1 MNFRS
6 FAGEFLLVS
15 ALLYA
20 SGMSLLTESGKKLP
34 LMSGAGK
41 KLPFAGFFAAGAH
54 PSAGIRPGQLLLL
67 LCGFLFASFPGVV
80 LGLDSL
86 FYRDFGIFGAPL
98 ASYHRQAFWQGELP
112 LWNPLN
118 NCGLP
123 FAAQWNAMVFYPF
136 SLVYLLLPFPWS
148 LNIFCLGHAA
158 MAGVSM
164 YCLAQW
170 WLGRRNS
177 FGAAVAGLAFA
188 WNGFTLHALMW
199 PNNIA
204 AFAWMPLV
212 ILAVQKGAAKGG
224 RSLFCA
230 ALLGAVQMLTGAP
243 EIIAFT
249 WGISFLFLFI
259 KQPSETSQQS
269 QAKLFA
275 GFQFRVEGYQALRR
289 FPVVFALVLCLCAI
303 QLLPFLELV
312 GLSQRSRNFGDN
324 SWSLPAWGLAN
335 FLVPLF
341 RSTPSRLNVYSQ
353 DEQQW
358 TSSYYVGI
366 GVIFFAV
373 IALWKQRDGRA
384 RLLGCILLGSVWLAF
399 GRDGWLYELVNRV
412 IPVLGFIRFP
422 VKFIVLALFALSLLA
437 GQGADWVF
445 DQERESLK
453 RTVTRIGLLLSASCV
468 AILLIAFLYPFP
480 QDSWATTWKSGL
492 SRIGFLLTLATGLL
506 LRARTKTHACP
517 ALACSLL
524 LCMGLDVWTHA
535 PSQNPV
541 VPVASYKPAKQ
552 SAISTGSKQ
561 SRVMLAPAFKAFMS
575 SASTESPLENWK
587 GLRAGKYSDC
597 NLLDGAWKTDG
608 FFSLYLKE
616 EALLRDRLEHAPQF
630 ASLPMLDFMGVEMI
644 SAPDVLFA
652 WQKRPHFLPLVT
664 AGQLPV
670 FARPEETLEK
680 ITSSNFLPRKEVFLP
695 TAARPAHGIDW
706 SSSASIKQLQI
717 GREKIEFETEADK
730 PAWGVIAQ
738 AFHPAWRLR
747 IDGQSV
753 PLLKANFAFQGFQ
766 IPPGVHRATL
776 VYTDGKLFWGAMISF
791 AALVLCLGGALF
803 FKRRPTVNQPTVS

>member
-1 MNFRS
+1 M
-6 FAGEFLLVS
+6 
-15 ALLYA
+15 
-20 SGMSLLTESGKKLP
+20 ESGKKLP
-34 LMSGAGK
+34 PMSGAGK
-41 KLPFAGFFAAGAH
+41 KLPFAWFFAAGAN
-54 PSAGIRPGQLLLL
+54 PSAGIRPRHLLLL
-67 LCGFLFASFPGVV
+67 LCGFFFASFPGVV
-80 LGLDSL
+80 MGFDSL

-98 ASYHRQAFWQGELP
+98 ASYHRQAFWQGQLP

-123 FAAQWNAMVFYPF
+123 FAAQWNSMVFYPF

-148 LNIFCLGHAA
+148 LNVFCLGHAA
-158 MAGVSM
+158 MAGLAM
-164 YCLAQW
+164 YWLAEW

-212 ILAVQKGAAKGG
+212 ILAVQKGVAKGG
-224 RSLFCA
+224 KSLFCA
-230 ALLGAVQMLTGAP
+230 ALCGAVQMLTGAP

-249 WGISFLFLFI
+249 WGAAFLFLFI
-259 KQPSETSQQS
+259 RPPAEESSESQP
-269 QAKLFA
+269 ACMV
-275 GFQFRVEGYQALRR
+275 GFKFKAEGYRTLRR
-289 FPVVFALVLCLCAI
+289 FSVVFALVLGLCAI

-366 GVIFFAV
+366 GVILFAL

-384 RLLGCILLGSVWLAF
+384 RLLGCMLLGSVWLAF

-445 DQERESLK
+445 DQERESPK

-480 QDSWATTWKSGL
+480 QDSWAATWKSGL

-506 LRARTKTHACP
+506 LRTRAKTHACS
-517 ALACSLL
+517 ALACGLL
-524 LCMGLDVWTHA
+524 LCMGLDVLTHA

-541 VPVASYKPAKQ
+541 VPVASYKPAEQ

-587 GLRAGKYSDC
+587 GLRAGRYSDC
-597 NLLDGAWKTDG
+597 NLLDGVWKTDG

-616 EALLRDRLEHAPQF
+616 EALLRDRLEHASQF
-630 ASLPMLDFMGVEMI
+630 ASLPMLDFIGVEMI

-652 WQKRPHFLPLVT
+652 WQKRSQFSPFVT
-664 AGQLPV
+664 AGQVPV
-670 FARPEETLEK
+670 FASPDEALDRV
-680 ITSSNFLPRKEVFLP
+680 TSSTF
-695 TAARPAHGIDW
+695 RPANEVYLPADARLAQGMDW
-706 SSSASIKQLQI
+706 SSSARIKQLQV

-747 IDGQSV
+747 IDGQAV
-753 PLLKANFAFQGFQ
+753 PLLKANFAFQAFQ
-766 IPPGVHRATL
+766 IPAGVHHAAL
-776 VYTDGKLFWGAMISF
+776 VYSDNRLFWGALISL
-791 AALVLCLGGALF
+791 ATLILCLLGALF
-803 FKRRPTVNQPTVS
+803 FKGPSIVNLPKLS

>member
-1 MNFRS
+1 
-6 FAGEFLLVS
+6 LVL
-15 ALLYA
+15 ALLYH

-41 KLPFAGFFAAGAH
+41 KLPFAGLFVAGAS
-54 PSAGIRPGQLLLL
+54 PSAGIRPSHLLLL
-67 LCGFLFASFPGVV
+67 LCGFLFATFPGGV
-80 LGLDSL
+80 LGFDSL

-123 FAAQWNAMVFYPF
+123 FAAQWNSMVFYPF
-136 SLVYLLLPFPWS
+136 SLLYLLFPFPWS
-148 LNIFCLGHAA
+148 LNVFCLGHAV
-158 MAGVSM
+158 MAGITM
-164 YCLAQW
+164 YRLAQW
-170 WLGRRNS
+170 WLGRSNS
-177 FGAAVAGLAFA
+177 FGAAIAGLAFA

-204 AFAWMPLV
+204 ALAWMPLV
-212 ILAVQKGAAKGG
+212 VLAVQKAAAKGG

-249 WGISFLFLFI
+249 WGISFLFLFVRPPM
-259 KQPSETSQQS
+259 QTSSEPGR
-269 QAKLFA
+269 FA
-275 GFQFRVEGYQALRR
+275 AFQRSGEGYQALRR
-289 FPVVFALVLCLCAI
+289 FSVVFALVLCLCAI

-324 SWSLPAWGLAN
+324 SWPLPAWGLAN

-366 GVIFFAV
+366 GVVLFAS

-384 RLLGCILLGSVWLAF
+384 RLLGCLLLGSVWLAF
-399 GRDGWLYELVNRV
+399 GRDGWLYEGVNRV
-412 IPVLGFIRFP
+412 IPVLGFVRFP
-422 VKFIVLALFALSLLA
+422 VKFIVIALFALSLLA
-437 GQGADWVF
+437 GQGADWILE
-445 DQERESLK
+445 QERECLK
-453 RTVTRIGLLLSASCV
+453 RTVTRAGLVLAGVCVLILS
-468 AILLIAFLYPFP
+468 IAFFYPFP
-480 QDSWATTWKSGL
+480 NDSWDATCNSGL
-492 SRIGFLLTLATGLL
+492 SRLGFLLVLATGLL
-506 LRARTKTHACP
+506 LHARAKSNACP
-517 ALACSLL
+517 ALILGLL

-535 PSQNPV
+535 PTQNPV
-541 VPVASYKPAKQ
+541 VPAASYKPAEQ
-552 SAISTGSKQ
+552 SVNPVQSRQ

-575 SASTESPLENWK
+575 SASTDSPLENWQ
-587 GLRAGKYSDC
+587 GLRAAKYCDC
-597 NLLDGAWKTDG
+597 NLLDGIWKTDG

-616 EALLRDRLEHAPQF
+616 EAILRNRLDHAPGLV
-630 ASLPMLDFMGVEMI
+630 ALPMLDFMGVEKV

-664 AGQLPV
+664 AGQIPL
-670 FARPEETLEK
+670 FARPDETLEG
-680 ITSSNFLPRKEVFLP
+680 ITSPNFRPGKEVYLP
-695 TAARPAHGIDW
+695 MAARPVQGTEW

-738 AFHPAWRLR
+738 AFHPAWRLS

-776 VYTDGKLFWGAMISF
+776 VYADSKLFWGAMISVT
-791 AALVLCLGGALF
+791 ALVSCLGGALF
-803 FKRRPTVNQPTVS
+803 FKRRPTVNPLTPS